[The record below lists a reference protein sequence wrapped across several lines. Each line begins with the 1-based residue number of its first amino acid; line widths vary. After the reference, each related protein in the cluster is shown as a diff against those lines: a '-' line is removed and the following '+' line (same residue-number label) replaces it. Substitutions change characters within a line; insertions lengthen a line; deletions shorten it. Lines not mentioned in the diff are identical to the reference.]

1 LLHARVLHEAA
12 YVQELDA
19 AVARGEQA
27 AFEQRRA
34 DTQAL
39 PRLLDAE
46 GSLGFAPVER
56 PEDAQIG
63 GRRAAFRP
71 RRSRGRSIS
80 LPSAIAA

>member
-1 LLHARVLHEAA
+1 M
-12 YVQELDA
+12 QELDA

-63 GRRAAFRP
+63 GAASIP
-71 RRSRGRSIS
+71 STKKPWTIIS
-80 LPSAIAA
+80 LPSAVAA

>member
-34 DTQAL
+34 DAQAL
-39 PRLLDAE
+39 PGLLDAE
-46 GSLGFAPVER
+46 GGLGLAPVER

-63 GRRAAFRP
+63 GAP
-71 RRSRGRSIS
+71 RSIPSTKKPWTITS
-80 LPSAIAA
+80 LPSAVAA